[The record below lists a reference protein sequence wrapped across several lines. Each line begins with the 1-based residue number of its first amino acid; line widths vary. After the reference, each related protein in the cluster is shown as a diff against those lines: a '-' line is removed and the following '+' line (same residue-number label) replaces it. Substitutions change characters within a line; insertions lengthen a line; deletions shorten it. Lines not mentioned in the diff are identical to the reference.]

1 MRAVNL
7 LPRET
12 KRSQS
17 VSAERL
23 PLVVG
28 VVVAALV
35 MASLGGMFM
44 LESSK
49 VSSAK
54 SELAIAKAQ
63 FAATPVPAA
72 DPNAIPTPAAVAATQ
87 QPLFASVST
96 ALSQRIAW
104 DRVLREF
111 SLVLPNDVWVTSL
124 NLAAPTGG
132 TSANGLLL
140 QGTTYSYGGV
150 ARLLSRLSLVPDL
163 TAVTLTSSS
172 RAENLV
178 TFSIS
183 AGIKGAPVPAA
194 AAPVVPAPTSGAS
207 S

>member
-1 MRAVNL
+1 MKAVNL
-7 LPRET
+7 LPREA
-12 KRSQS
+12 KRTQPI
-17 VSAERL
+17 SAERL
-23 PLVVG
+23 PLVVA
-28 VVVAALV
+28 VVVAFLV
-35 MASLGGMFM
+35 IASLGGMFM

-49 VSSAK
+49 VSTAK
-54 SELAIAKAQ
+54 SDLAVARAQ
-63 FAATPVPAA
+63 FAATPAPAT
-72 DPNAIPTPAAVAATQ
+72 DSNAMPTPAAVAAAQ

-124 NLAAPTGG
+124 NLNDPGAG
-132 TSANGLLL
+132 TSTNGLLL
-140 QGTTYSYGGV
+140 QGSTYSYEGV

-163 TAVTLTSSS
+163 TGVTLTSSS

-183 AGIKGAPVPAA
+183 AGIKGAPAPAA
-194 AAPVVPAPTSGAS
+194 AVVPAPVPAGAS

>member
-7 LPRET
+7 LPREA
-12 KRSQS
+12 KRTQPFSS
-17 VSAERL
+17 ERL
-23 PLVVG
+23 PLVV
-28 VVVAALV
+28 AAVMAVLV
-35 MASLGGMFM
+35 LASLGGMFM
-44 LESSK
+44 TE
-49 VSSAK
+49 SAK
-54 SELAIAKAQ
+54 VTTARSDLAVARAQ
-63 FAATPVPAA
+63 LAATPVPAV
-72 DPNAIPTPAAVAATQ
+72 DRNAIPTPVAVTATQ
-87 QPLFASVST
+87 QPLFASVSA

-124 NLAAPTGG
+124 NLAAPVGG
-132 TSANGLLL
+132 TSTSGLVL
-140 QGTTYSYGGV
+140 QGSTYSYAGV

-183 AGIKGAPVPAA
+183 AGIKGAPAPAA
-194 AAPVVPAPTSGAS
+194 APSTPAPTTGAS